1 MYQIKTYNA
10 IAPVG
15 LNTFTTD
22 YALNQSEHPDA
33 YLIRSVNLH
42 DELLPASLKVIVRA
56 GAGVNN
62 IPIKQA
68 TANGTAVFN
77 TPGSNANAVKELII
91 GLLIMASRNLLAATT
106 YSAQHAEADISQRTE
121 HDKTQFNGIEL
132 TGKTLAVIGLGHV
145 GSLVANAALNL
156 GMNVIGYDPYLSA
169 DAAWN
174 IAKQVQ
180 RAATLPDA
188 VKNADFVTVHVP
200 KNADTHH
207 LIDEKALTAMRAGVQ
222 LFNYSRLGI
231 VDNMAV
237 ISALTTKQV
246 AHYYTDFG
254 ETQLAEHPAVT
265 VTPHIGGS
273 TIEAEINGATQAAH
287 TIMTYLETGNVH
299 AAINLPDL
307 NVPFNAAYRF
317 TIIHQN
323 VPNMVSQITAKLATA
338 NLNIA
343 TMANAAKNQT
353 AYTIIDVDDLQ
364 QLSQT
369 DLITELN
376 KIPAVIRVR
385 LLKQSVNLW
394 RLNT

>member
-1 MYQIKTYNA
+1 MYQVKTYNA
-10 IAPVG
+10 IAPAG
-15 LNTFTTD
+15 LNTFTAD
-22 YALNQSEHPDA
+22 YTLNQSEHPDA

-42 DELLPASLKVIVRA
+42 TETLPSSLKVIVRA

-62 IPIKQA
+62 IPIDQA

-91 GLLIMASRNLLAATT
+91 GLFIMASRNLIAATT
-106 YSAQHAEADISQRTE
+106 YSAQHTEADISQRTE

-145 GSLVANAALNL
+145 GALVANAALSL

-188 VKNADFVTVHVP
+188 VKQADFVTVHVP
-200 KNADTHH
+200 KNADTLH
-207 LIDEKALTAMRAGVQ
+207 LINKDALAAMPTGVQ

-231 VDNMAV
+231 VDNTAV
-237 ISALTTKQV
+237 MNALATGQV

-254 ETQLAEHPAVT
+254 EPQLANQSAVT

-273 TIEAEINGATQAAH
+273 TIEAEINGATQAAR

-317 TIIHQN
+317 TVIHEN
-323 VPNMVSQITAKLATA
+323 VPNMVSQITAKLAAA
-338 NLNIA
+338 NLNIT
-343 TMANAAKNQT
+343 TMANAAKHQI

-364 QLSQT
+364 QPQQA
-369 DLITELN
+369 DLIAELS
-376 KIPAVIRVR
+376 KIPAVSRVR
-385 LLKQSVNLW
+385 LLKRGSVE
-394 RLNT
+394 

>member
-10 IAPVG
+10 IAPAG
-15 LNTFTTD
+15 LNTFSAD
-22 YALNQSEHPDA
+22 YALNQSDQPDA

-42 DELLPASLKVIVRA
+42 HETLPTSLKVIARA

-62 IPIKQA
+62 IPLDQA

-91 GLLIMASRNLLAATT
+91 GLLIVASRHLMAAAS
-106 YSAQHAEADISQRTE
+106 YSAKHTEADVSQRTE
-121 HDKTQFNGIEL
+121 HDKTQFNGSEL

-180 RAATLPDA
+180 RAATLTDA
-188 VKNADFVTVHVP
+188 VKHADFVTVHVP
-200 KNADTHH
+200 KNPDT
-207 LIDEKALTAMRAGVQ
+207 LNLLNAEAFAAMPAGVQ

-231 VDNMAV
+231 VDNTA
-237 ISALTTKQV
+237 ALAAIATHHI

-254 ETQLAEHPAVT
+254 EPQLADNPDVT

-273 TIEAEINGATQAAH
+273 TLEAEVNGATQAAR

-323 VPNMVSQITAKLATA
+323 VPNMVSQITAKLAAA
-338 NLNIA
+338 NLNIT
-343 TMANAAKNQT
+343 TMANAAKHQT

-364 QLSQT
+364 QPQHAQ
-369 DLITELN
+369 LIDELT

-385 LLKQSVNLW
+385 LLQQD
-394 RLNT
+394 